1 MFYFPPSSYW
11 SGELQPLA
19 ALLMNLF
26 LASFPLHP
34 ESGKAR
40 HEHESALFLRS
51 LLIFYSCCKFSTS
64 TVVTV
69 FTFFSLVDD
78 FFLWSS
84 RFQYEGIII
93 VFVPWN
99 VTEDAF
105 IKSRV
110 FLPITQ
116 RYMVA
121 LWMENTFSH
130 KKMYEYECY
139 FYIFFYTYLVSQLP
153 QKSISNIIC
162 FRYYL

>member
-51 LLIFYSCCKFSTS
+51 LLIFYNCCKFSTS

-69 FTFFSLVDD
+69 FTFFSLVDY

-84 RFQYEGIII
+84 RFQYKGIII

-99 VTEDAF
+99 VTKDAF
-105 IKSRV
+105 IKSSA
-110 FLPITQ
+110 FLSITQ
-116 RYMVA
+116 RYVFV

-130 KKMYEYECY
+130 KKMSMSVI
-139 FYIFFYTYLVSQLP
+139 FIFFLYVFCISTLP